1 MHTTIL
7 AALIAAAAQVPGS
20 TQGPGSTGGHG
31 AADLTPAG
39 PAPAEPA
46 AADVWISGEG
56 GYHTYR
62 IPSVVRAPDGALLAF
77 CEGRKGGRG
86 DTGDIDLVMKRS
98 TDGGATWG
106 PQRVL
111 WDDGPNVCGNPCP
124 VLDRDTGILHLFLTH
139 NLGRDHES
147 EIIAGTSSG
156 TRTVWVMTSADGGLE
171 WSAPREV
178 TASTKRRDWTW
189 YATGPGVG
197 IQLEVGPHAG
207 RLVIP
212 CDHIEADTRRYYS
225 HVLLSDDHGA
235 TWRIGGRSR
244 RDQLNECQVAE
255 LDSGE
260 LVLNMRN
267 YNRQKRARA
276 VTRSGD
282 GGESFGEVRWDEALP
297 EPICQAGL
305 VTVRAP
311 RPGGGLERWVAFSNP
326 ASPDR
331 RERML
336 VRVSRDGAATWS
348 TAALLHGQAAAYSCL
363 VDLTEGAAPAVGCLY
378 ERGAEHPYERITF
391 EAVRLTA
398 PDPAR
403 TDPARTDPGGTGA
416 AAPAGRR

>member
-1 MHTTIL
+1 MIPTLL
-7 AALIAAAAQVPGS
+7 AAALLGASAPIGS
-20 TQGPGSTGGHG
+20 
-31 AADLTPAG
+31 
-39 PAPAEPA
+39 
-46 AADVWISGEG
+46 ADVWISGQD

-62 IPSVVRAPDGALLAF
+62 IPSVIRAPDGALLAF

-86 DTGDIDLVMKRS
+86 DTGDIDLLMKRS

-106 PQRVL
+106 EQRVL

-124 VLDRDTGILHLFLTH
+124 VLDEDTGILHLFLTH
-139 NLGRDHES
+139 NLGKDHER

-156 TRTVWVMTSADGGLE
+156 TRTVWVMTSDDGGLE

-178 TASTKRRDWTW
+178 TGSTKRRDWTW

-212 CDHIEADTRRYYS
+212 CDHIEADSRKYYS

-235 TWRIGGRSR
+235 TWRIGGRSS

-255 LDSGE
+255 LGSGE

-276 VTRSGD
+276 VTRSTD
-282 GGESFGEVRWDEALP
+282 GGESFGPVRWDEALP
-297 EPICQAGL
+297 EPICQAGM
-305 VTVRAP
+305 VTIRAA
-311 RPGGGLERWVAFSNP
+311 RGGGEVDRWLAFSNP

-331 RERML
+331 RERMM
-336 VRVSRDGAATWS
+336 VRVSHDGGLTWR
-348 TAALLHGQAAAYSCL
+348 TAALLHRRAAAYSCL
-363 VDLTEGAAPAVGCLY
+363 VDLSEGRSAAVGCLY
-378 ERGAEHPYERITF
+378 ERGEESPYERITF
-391 EAVRLTA
+391 ETVPLSA
-398 PDPAR
+398 PPETR
-403 TDPARTDPGGTGA
+403 S
-416 AAPAGRR
+416 AGSSAGSRR